1 MQKMIGWT
9 WGDINNG
16 DVGPGMFSWFHFL
29 WLGIMIVACVVM
41 GLTVARK
48 HSSKADRITVSV
60 FSVILIGCEV
70 FKQLFWFAYYDYY
83 RFEIFPFQFCS
94 VPIYVAIAA
103 AVMPWDKAREIC
115 YRFLAFYGII
125 GGLAV
130 MVVPSAV
137 LYTYFV
143 PMSLHAMLW
152 HTVLVVMGVYLI
164 ISRGYGKCLKE
175 MYAPAIMLLCFIA
188 LAIVGNILV
197 YHLHLNTPACQEGD
211 NLSMFYISPYYP
223 TQLPL
228 LGVVQEFSYPL
239 FVVCYLLF
247 FNGFS
252 LIVWGVTKLVRR
264 LSRKTA

>member
-1 MQKMIGWT
+1 MDKMIDWT

-48 HSSKADRITVSV
+48 HSGKADRITVSV

-115 YRFLAFYGII
+115 YRFL
-125 GGLAV
+125 
-130 MVVPSAV
+130 PSTA
-137 LYTYFV
+137 
-143 PMSLHAMLW
+143 SSGA
-152 HTVLVVMGVYLI
+152 
-164 ISRGYGKCLKE
+164 SRSWGC
-175 MYAPAIMLLCFIA
+175 PRRCS
-188 LAIVGNILV
+188 
-197 YHLHLNTPACQEGD
+197 TPT
-211 NLSMFYISPYYP
+211 SSPYLSTP
-223 TQLPL
+223 CSGILSWWSWACT
-228 LGVVQEFSYPL
+228 
-239 FVVCYLLF
+239 
-247 FNGFS
+247 S
-252 LIVWGVTKLVRR
+252 L
-264 LSRKTA
+264 SPAATASA